1 MCRRWRSLF
10 NLNNMNKFISLLFLP
25 LCLINTVFGNGSEQK
40 ELNIES
46 FLQKVA
52 KTYRIPALSVY
63 IVDNRGVVDSF
74 NWGNNDDSTIT
85 SDSPF
90 YLGSTSKTFTA
101 LAVMRLVEQGKI
113 ELDNAVKDYLPDFEI
128 QNKEYESKITVRHLL
143 NHTSGLSSKGM
154 QNTSMGMDNLDDELN
169 VLNMCNPDYA
179 PGIHYAYFNSN
190 YRLLGLLVERMGGM
204 SFQNFMSNEV
214 FLPLD
219 MSRTTAGLTAG
230 IIPVGGYGQLFGIPI
245 KREQVFRK
253 GAVPSGYM
261 ISTTNDISKFLI
273 EELKAYKGESSI
285 LNKETILKTWQP
297 SDTSEN
303 SYAMGWLAVRDSIGN
318 KFYVHGGAL
327 EGYQSFFYLNPDKNI
342 GFVVLMN
349 QGGLFPMMC
358 LNVVRDGLISII
370 NGEQPSL
377 GMGRTP
383 VAIVFAVL
391 LLVLAIYIFR
401 IIRLKRNPKSGILRK
416 ITLCFD
422 FAITLFII
430 GGFIPL
436 MNWIMGDRADWIML
450 WNILPEFCL
459 LLTIICVG
467 NVICGIIKIND
478 IVCSNKR

>member
-1 MCRRWRSLF
+1 MTLTVLAFC
-10 NLNNMNKFISLLFLP
+10 FINSA
-25 LCLINTVFGNGSEQK
+25 FGNGSEQK
-40 ELNIES
+40 EQKIES
-46 FLQKVA
+46 FLQKTA
-52 KTYRIPALSVY
+52 NAYRIPAMSVCV
-63 IVDNRGVVDSF
+63 VDNRGIVHSF
-74 NWGNNDDSTIT
+74 NWGNNGDSTIT

-101 LAVMRLVEQGKI
+101 LAIMRLVEQGKI
-113 ELDNAVKDYLPDFEI
+113 DIDNPVKDYLSDFEI
-128 QNKEYESKITVRHLL
+128 QNKEYEPKITVRHLL

-154 QNTSMGMDNLDDELN
+154 QETSMGMDNLDDELT
-169 VLNMCNPDYA
+169 VLKMCNPDYA

-190 YRLLGLLVERMGGM
+190 YRLLGLLVERVSEM
-204 SFQNFMSNEV
+204 SFQNFLSNEI

-219 MSRTTAGLTAG
+219 MPGTTAGLTTG
-230 IIPVGGYGQLFGIPI
+230 VVPVSGHGQLFGIPI
-245 KREQVFRK
+245 EREQVFRK

-297 SDTSEN
+297 FDTSEN
-303 SYAMGWLAVRDSIGN
+303 SYAMGWLAVTDSIGN

-349 QGGLFPMMC
+349 QGGLLPMMS
-358 LNVVRDGLISII
+358 LNVVRDGLISIT
-370 NGEQPSL
+370 NGEQPDL

-383 VAIVFAVL
+383 IAIVFAVL
-391 LLVLAIYIFR
+391 LLVVAIYIFR
-401 IIRLKRNPKSGILRK
+401 IIRLRRKPRFSVLRK
-416 ITLCFD
+416 ITLYFD
-422 FAITLFII
+422 FGITLFII
-430 GGFIPL
+430 VGFIPL

-459 LLTIICVG
+459 LLTIICLG
-467 NVICGIIKIND
+467 NVICGIIKIN
-478 IVCSNKR
+478 NRNMLK

>member
-1 MCRRWRSLF
+1 MTLTVLAFC
-10 NLNNMNKFISLLFLP
+10 I
-25 LCLINTVFGNGSEQK
+25 INSAFGNGSEQK
-40 ELNIES
+40 EQKIES
-46 FLQKVA
+46 FLQKTA
-52 KTYRIPALSVY
+52 KAYRIPALSVCL
-63 IVDNRGVVDSF
+63 VDNRSIVHSF
-74 NWGNNDDSTIT
+74 NWGNNGDSTIT

-113 ELDNAVKDYLPDFEI
+113 EIDNPVIDYLPDFEI

-154 QNTSMGMDNLDDELN
+154 QDASMGMDNLDDELN
-169 VLNMCNPDYA
+169 LLKMCNPDYA

-190 YRLLGLLVERMGGM
+190 YRLLGLLVERVSRM
-204 SFQNFMSNEV
+204 SFQNFMSNEI

-219 MSRTTAGLTAG
+219 MSRTTAGLTTRVV
-230 IIPVGGYGQLFGIPI
+230 PVSGHGQLFGIPI
-245 KREQVFRK
+245 EREQVFRK

-273 EELKAYKGESSI
+273 EELKAYKSESSI

-297 SDTSEN
+297 FDTSEN
-303 SYAMGWLAVRDSIGN
+303 SYAMGWLAVTDSIGN

-349 QGGLFPMMC
+349 QGGVLPMMSF
-358 LNVVRDGLISII
+358 NVVRDGLISIT
-370 NGEQPSL
+370 NGEQPDL

-383 VAIVFAVL
+383 MAIVFALL
-391 LLVLAIYIFR
+391 LLVVAIYIFR
-401 IIRLKRNPKSGILRK
+401 IIRLRRKPRFSVLRK
-416 ITLCFD
+416 ITLYFD
-422 FAITLFII
+422 FGITLFII
-430 GGFIPL
+430 VGFIPL

-450 WNILPEFCL
+450 WNMLPEFCL
-459 LLTIICVG
+459 LLAIICLG
-467 NVICGIIKIND
+467 NMICGSIQIN
-478 IVCSNKR
+478 NMLK